1 MSGRPAISFV
11 NFASVS
17 VDVDRVCCT
26 LLRSFL
32 VRNWCGRRTVADRRD
47 HPQGSTITLRS
58 APMGPAAIIE
68 FKKTRDANA
77 CPEWCVPISIP
88 DWQDADPRILR
99 IATYSAA
106 RVIGAFPHCAPLNQ
120 RRAAPP
126 SFCRANSRSLAIN
139 LREAEADHANTNA
152 AERSDSAGAAFALS
166 KKLEV
171 SSSTGLPMVD

>member
-106 RVIGAFPHCAPLNQ
+106 RVIGAFPHLRSSKSAT
-120 RRAAPP
+120 RRAALVLSSQLRKPG
-126 SFCRANSRSLAIN
+126 LN
-139 LREAEADHANTNA
+139 LREEEADHANTNA
-152 AERSDSAGAAFALS
+152 AERSYSARAAFALS
-166 KKLEV
+166 EKLEV
-171 SSSTGLPMVD
+171 RSSTGLPMVD